1 MAKAPVSDLFSTLKS
16 YAQKLSD
23 GERTPAEIAAALNDW
38 AHESGQS
45 LKAKITEEVESAVR
59 KMGFVKRE
67 EFDALAREVGALK
80 SARSKA
86 PKKGATSKVK
96 KVAQGKAQG
105 KNVKKGKKV
114 SQRAAS
120 RKRPVKKASGVKR

>member
-1 MAKAPVSDLFSTLKS
+1 MTGVQTC
-16 YAQKLSD
+16 
-23 GERTPAEIAAALNDW
+23 ALP
-38 AHESGQS
+38 
-45 LKAKITEEVESAVR
+45 IC
-59 KMGFVKRE
+59 FVKRE

-96 KVAQGKAQG
+96 KVAQGKAQS